1 MRRAAPAA
9 APVAVDK
16 EVKRKQRMGD
26 IKLDL
31 HRVLLD
37 NLNLAALEHATE
49 ADLRAEIN
57 AISAE
62 HLNDNAI
69 VLGREDRIIL
79 NKELYDEV
87 TGLGPLETLLQDES
101 VNDILVN
108 GPQQIFVER
117 SGKLELTDVTFKD
130 ERHLLRIIDKIV
142 SAVGRRVDESKP
154 YVDARLKDGSRFN
167 AMVPPVAVDGSL
179 VSIRK
184 FKKDKLGIDDLVQF
198 GAFSEEM
205 AAYLQAAVSTRLNV
219 IVSGGTGSGKT
230 TTLNALSSF
239 IADDERILTIEDT
252 AELQLQQTHVGRM
265 ESRPPNVEGK
275 GEVSP
280 RDCLKNALRMRPDRI
295 IVGETRGEEV
305 IDMLQAMNTGH
316 DGSMTTIHANNPR
329 DGISRLENMVAMA
342 GIEMPLKA
350 VRSQISSAVNL
361 IVQASRLQD
370 GSRRMTS
377 ITEITGMEGD
387 VISMQEIFR
396 FQRVGPDARQQDHR
410 PLSQPQACAATSP
423 SASASGAMICPRPS
437 LNPSQRSKPHGH
449 QCRTHHLRSD
459 LYRRAGARRRASIW
473 RLFGRSISL
482 NSRVN
487 RRLEMIEKGDTPRGG
502 AGQICARRCSST
514 RKSKGIP
521 LYSLWLSEKAQKGR
535 DCLLPATA
543 DHGDG
548 RPFGSV
554 LPWPDRRHRD
564 RSTRAH
570 RRLHRH
576 GGRCCVYVGVHES
589 QQAHGDH
596 RRTAPRCGRADGAL
610 LARRSPV
617 HQRHHHREQ
626 RNPRPA
632 CLRIR
637 CDRG

>member
-1 MRRAAPAA
+1 MFSKYKKQGDAPSIGQIAAVRAAPEKVAEPVSSKPVSIRRA
-9 APVAVDK
+9 SLPANVAPLDRDL
-16 EVKRKQRMGD
+16 KRKQRMSD
-26 IKLDL
+26 IKLEL
-31 HRVLLD
+31 HRALLD
-37 NLNLAALEHATE
+37 NLNLAALEHASE
-49 ADLRAEIN
+49 QDLRSEIN
-57 AISAE
+57 EISTE
-62 HLNDNAI
+62 ILSEKAI
-69 VLGREDRIIL
+69 VLNREDRNQL
-79 NKELYDEV
+79 NSELYDEV
-87 TGLGPLETLLQDES
+87 TGLGPLETLLKDDS

-117 SGKLELTDVTFKD
+117 DGKLQLTDVTFKD

-142 SAVGRRVDESKP
+142 SAVGRRVDESNP

-167 AMVPPVAVDGSL
+167 AMVSPIAVDGSL

-184 FKKDKLGIDDLVQF
+184 FKKDKLGIDDLVGF

-205 AAYLQAAVSTRLNV
+205 AAYLQAAVATRLNI

-239 IADDERILTIEDT
+239 IDNDERILTIEDT

-316 DGSMTTIHANNPR
+316 DGSMTTIHANSAR
-329 DGISRLENMVAMA
+329 DGVSRLENMIAMA

-396 FQRVGPDARQQDHR
+396 FQRVGLTPENKILGHYT
-410 PLSQPQACAATSP
+410 AT
-423 SASASGAMICPRPS
+423 GV
-437 LNPSQRSKPHGH
+437 RSHYSERFRMWGY
-449 QCRTHHLRSD
+449 D
-459 LYRRAGARRRASIW
+459 LPASIYEP
-473 RLFGRSISL
+473 F
-482 NSRVN
+482 V
-487 RRLEMIEKGDTPRGG
+487 
-502 AGQICARRCSST
+502 
-514 RKSKGIP
+514 
-521 LYSLWLSEKAQKGR
+521 AQ
-535 DCLLPATA
+535 
-543 DHGDG
+543 
-548 RPFGSV
+548 
-554 LPWPDRRHRD
+554 
-564 RSTRAH
+564 
-570 RRLHRH
+570 
-576 GGRCCVYVGVHES
+576 
-589 QQAHGDH
+589 
-596 RRTAPRCGRADGAL
+596 
-610 LARRSPV
+610 
-617 HQRHHHREQ
+617 
-626 RNPRPA
+626 
-632 CLRIR
+632 
-637 CDRG
+637 